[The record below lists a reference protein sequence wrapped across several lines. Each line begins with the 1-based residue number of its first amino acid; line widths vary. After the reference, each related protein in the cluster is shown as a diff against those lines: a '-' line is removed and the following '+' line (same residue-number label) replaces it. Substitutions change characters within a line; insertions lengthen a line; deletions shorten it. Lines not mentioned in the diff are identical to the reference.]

1 VVAVVSEVQV
11 ADVVGNLDELPVV
24 YDLATCEPVKPYT
37 QPIYVPGS
45 TAVDYL
51 YVFVLK
57 PGVYLFLAY
66 EDSNE
71 TTGDSR
77 YSVYRLIVDEK
88 GGVRWIRI
96 CEQVFTQY
104 TPLTQWVTEAMC
116 LGRDELRLMRLS
128 ETR

>member
-11 ADVVGNLDELPVV
+11 ADVAGNLDELPVV

-45 TAVDYL
+45 TAVNYL

-57 PGVYLFLAY
+57 PGVYLFLTY
-66 EDSNE
+66 EDSNKA
-71 TTGDSR
+71 TGDVR

-128 ETR
+128 ETK

>member
-11 ADVVGNLDELPVV
+11 ADVAGNLDELPVV

-45 TAVDYL
+45 TAVNYL

-57 PGVYLFLAY
+57 PGVYLFLTY
-66 EDSNE
+66 EDSNKA
-71 TTGDSR
+71 TGDVR

-128 ETR
+128 EAK

>member
-1 VVAVVSEVQV
+1 MVSEVQV

-24 YDLATCEPVKPYT
+24 YDLATCMPVKPFT
-37 QPIYVPGS
+37 QAVYVPGS
-45 TAVDYL
+45 TAVNYL

-71 TTGDSR
+71 ATGDSR

-104 TPLTQWVTEAMC
+104 TPLTQWVTETMC
-116 LGRDELRLMRLS
+116 LGRDELKLMRLS
-128 ETR
+128 SEAK

>member
-1 VVAVVSEVQV
+1 VVSEVQV

-24 YDLATCEPVKPYT
+24 YDLATCMPVKPFT
-37 QPIYVPGS
+37 QAVYVPSS
-45 TAVDYL
+45 TAVNYL

-57 PGVYLFLAY
+57 PGVYLFLTY
-66 EDSNE
+66 EDSNKAS
-71 TTGDSR
+71 GDSR

-104 TPLTQWVTEAMC
+104 TPLTQWVTETMC

-128 ETR
+128 SETK